1 MFRWCSRRDATS
13 QTNRPGDP
21 GRRGAGYL
29 HSGSARSWS
38 RRLTMGFSEF
48 LGNERIVAALRGA
61 LRSERVPH
69 ALLFTGPRGL
79 GKFTLA
85 RMFAQAATCERLSDD
100 FCGECA
106 TCLRVSQLADPQ
118 KLLEQG
124 LFERGESADA
134 ATVERVP
141 LILQSHPDV
150 WALVPDPV
158 RLKNPV
164 ARPML
169 RIGQLRAVQRAAY
182 FQPMGRRRV
191 FILDGAETMRWD
203 VASVFLKIL
212 EEPPGSATLILT
224 APSPYALL
232 PTIVSR
238 CLQFHFAP
246 LPQAAVEKILKDKS
260 DLKPADR
267 KLAAELAEGSP
278 GLAIEMN
285 IEQASQQRR
294 NALRILERA
303 ARGEGFAQLFAE
315 TAALAK
321 DRESSFEEQ
330 IAVFYGLLS
339 DLLELTSG
347 VKQSTLRNALL
358 VKELTALANSVN
370 VTWVMRAIAGFDE
383 LHAGARRNL
392 NRQLGL
398 DALAA
403 SLVTTPERGIVS
415 GV

>member
-1 MFRWCSRRDATS
+1 
-13 QTNRPGDP
+13 
-21 GRRGAGYL
+21 
-29 HSGSARSWS
+29 
-38 RRLTMGFSEF
+38 MGFSEF
-48 LGNERIVAALRGA
+48 LGNQRVVAALRGA
-61 LRSERVPH
+61 LRSQRVPH
-69 ALLFTGPRGL
+69 ALLFTGPRGV

-85 RMFAQAATCERLSDD
+85 RMFAQAANCERLSDD
-100 FCGECA
+100 FCGECD
-106 TCLRVSQLADPQ
+106 TCRRISLLADPQ
-118 KLLEQG
+118 KLLEPG
-124 LFERGESADA
+124 LAERGESADA

-158 RLKNPV
+158 RLRNPV

-191 FILDGAETMRWD
+191 FILDGADTMRWD
-203 VASVFLKIL
+203 VANVFLKIL

-224 APSPYALL
+224 APSPYTLL

-246 LPQAAVEKILKDKS
+246 LPQADVEKILQEKTDR
-260 DLKPADR
+260 KPAER
-267 KLAAELAEGSP
+267 KLASLLAEGSP
-278 GLAIEMN
+278 GLAIEMDV
-285 IEQASQQRR
+285 EQAAQQRR

-303 ARGEGFAQLFAE
+303 ARGQGFSQLFAD

-321 DRESSFEEQ
+321 DRDSSFEGQ
-330 IAVFYGLLS
+330 IQVFYGLLN

-347 VKQSTLRNALL
+347 TKHSLLRNLPLA
-358 VKELTALANSVN
+358 KELEALSNI
-370 VTWVMRAIAGFDE
+370 VTLSWVMQAIARFDE
-383 LHAGARRNL
+383 LHAGLRRNL

-403 SLVTTPERGIVS
+403 SLAPEASRAIVS
-415 GV
+415 PR

>member
-1 MFRWCSRRDATS
+1 
-13 QTNRPGDP
+13 
-21 GRRGAGYL
+21 
-29 HSGSARSWS
+29 
-38 RRLTMGFSEF
+38 MGFDDF
-48 LGNERIVAALRGA
+48 LGNVRIVAALRGA
-61 LRSERVPH
+61 LRTQRVPH
-69 ALLFTGPRGL
+69 ALLFSGPRGV

-85 RMFAQAATCERLSDD
+85 RMFAQAANCERLTDD
-100 FCGECA
+100 FCGECD
-106 TCLRVSQLADPQ
+106 TCLRISLLAEPQ
-118 KLLEQG
+118 ALIEQG
-124 LFERGESADA
+124 LAERGESADA

-141 LILQSHPDV
+141 LVLQSHPDV

-169 RIGQLRAVQRAAY
+169 RVGQLRAVQRAAY

-191 FILDGAETMRWD
+191 FILDGADTMRWD
-203 VASVFLKIL
+203 VANVFLKIL

-224 APSPYALL
+224 APSPYSLL

-246 LPQAAVEKILKDKS
+246 LPQADVEKILQDKS

-267 KLAAELAEGSP
+267 KLAAQLAEGSP

-285 IEQASQQRR
+285 IEQAGQQRR
-294 NALRILERA
+294 SALRILERA

-330 IAVFYGLLS
+330 IGVFYGLLS
-339 DLLELTSG
+339 DLLELASG
-347 VKQSTLRNALL
+347 VKYPTLRNAPLA
-358 VKELTALANSVN
+358 KELSALANSVN
-370 VTWVMRAIAGFDE
+370 VAWVMRAISGFDE

-403 SLVTTPERGIVS
+403 SLVTVS
-415 GV
+415 GPGSVSRV

>member
-1 MFRWCSRRDATS
+1 
-13 QTNRPGDP
+13 
-21 GRRGAGYL
+21 
-29 HSGSARSWS
+29 
-38 RRLTMGFSEF
+38 MGLSEF

-61 LRSERVPH
+61 LGSGRVPH
-69 ALLFTGPRGL
+69 ALLFTGTRGV

-85 RMFAQAATCERLSDD
+85 RMFAQAANCESLLDD
-100 FCGECA
+100 FCGDCA
-106 TCLRVSQLADPQ
+106 TCRRISLLSDPQ

-124 LFERGESADA
+124 LVERGESADA

-150 WALVPDPV
+150 WVLVPDPV
-158 RLKNPV
+158 RLKSPV

-182 FQPMGRRRV
+182 FQPRGRRRV
-191 FILDGAETMRWD
+191 FILDGADTMRWD
-203 VASVFLKIL
+203 VANVFLKIL

-246 LPQAAVEKILKDKS
+246 LPQAAVEKILKEKTTR
-260 DLKPADR
+260 KPADV
-267 KLAAELAEGSP
+267 KLAAQLAEGSP
-278 GLAIEMN
+278 GLAIEMDVATAAQN
-285 IEQASQQRR
+285 RT

-303 ARGEGFAQLFAE
+303 ARGQGFAQLFAD

-321 DRESSFEEQ
+321 DRESTFEEQ
-330 IAVFYGLLS
+330 LGVFYGLLT
-339 DLLELTSG
+339 DLLELTSK
-347 VKQSTLRNALL
+347 VKKPALRNPTLA
-358 VKELTALANSVN
+358 KELESLAHSVDSA
-370 VTWVMRAIAGFDE
+370 WVLRAIAGFDE
-383 LHAGARRNL
+383 LYAGARRNL

-403 SLVTTPERGIVS
+403 SLAPEVS
-415 GV
+415 LTVEPRQ

>member
-1 MFRWCSRRDATS
+1 MT
-13 QTNRPGDP
+13 
-21 GRRGAGYL
+21 
-29 HSGSARSWS
+29 
-38 RRLTMGFSEF
+38 FSDF
-48 LGNERIVAALRGA
+48 LGNQRVVIALRGA
-61 LRSERVPH
+61 LRSHRIPH
-69 ALLFTGPRGL
+69 ALLFTGPRGV

-85 RMFAQAATCERLSDD
+85 RMFAQAANCERLADD
-100 FCGECA
+100 FCGECD
-106 TCLRVSQLADPQ
+106 TCRRIGLLADPQ

-124 LFERGESADA
+124 LAERGESADA

-141 LILQSHPDV
+141 LILQSHLDV

-182 FQPMGRRRV
+182 FQPVGRRRV
-191 FILDGAETMRWD
+191 FILDGADTMRWD
-203 VASVFLKIL
+203 VANVFLKIL

-246 LPQAAVEKILKDKS
+246 LPQADVEKILLEKS
-260 DLKPADR
+260 DRKPAER
-267 KLAAELAEGSP
+267 KLASLLAEGSP
-278 GLAIEMN
+278 GLAMEMDV
-285 IEQASQQRR
+285 EQAAQQRR

-303 ARGEGFAQLFAE
+303 ARGQGFSQLFAD

-321 DRESSFEEQ
+321 DRDSSFEEQ
-330 IAVFYGLLS
+330 IQVFYGLLN

-347 VKQSTLRNALL
+347 GQQSVLRNLPLA
-358 VKELTALANSVN
+358 KELQALSNI
-370 VTWVMRAIAGFDE
+370 VTLNWVMQAIAGFDE
-383 LHAGARRNL
+383 LHAGLRRNL

-403 SLVTTPERGIVS
+403 SLAPEASRAIVS
-415 GV
+415 HR

>member
-1 MFRWCSRRDATS
+1 
-13 QTNRPGDP
+13 
-21 GRRGAGYL
+21 
-29 HSGSARSWS
+29 
-38 RRLTMGFSEF
+38 MGFADF
-48 LGNERIVAALRGA
+48 LGNERVVTALRGA
-61 LRSERVPH
+61 LRTGRVPH
-69 ALLFTGPRGL
+69 ALLFTGPRGV

-85 RMFAQAATCERLSDD
+85 RMFAQAANCERLTDD
-100 FCGECA
+100 SCGECA
-106 TCLRVSQLADPQ
+106 TCHRVALLADPQ
-118 KLLEQG
+118 MLLEQG
-124 LFERGESADA
+124 LSERGESADA

-141 LILQSHPDV
+141 LILQTHPDV

-191 FILDGAETMRWD
+191 FILDGADTMRWD
-203 VASVFLKIL
+203 VANVFLKIL
-212 EEPPGSATLILT
+212 EEPPGTATLILT
-224 APSPYALL
+224 APSPYSLL

-246 LPQAAVEKILKDKS
+246 LPQADVEKILQHKTDR
-260 DLKPADR
+260 KPADR
-267 KLAAELAEGSP
+267 KLAAQLAEGSP
-278 GLAIEMN
+278 GLAMGMN
-285 IEQASQQRR
+285 VEEAAQQRKD
-294 NALRILERA
+294 ALRILERA
-303 ARGEGFAQLFAE
+303 ARGEGFAQLFAA

-347 VKQSTLRNALL
+347 VKQPALRNAPL
-358 VKELTALANSVN
+358 VKELTVLANSVN
-370 VTWVMRAIAGFDE
+370 PAWVMRAISGFDE

-403 SLVTTPERGIVS
+403 SLVTAPERGIVS
-415 GV
+415 RM

>member
-1 MFRWCSRRDATS
+1 
-13 QTNRPGDP
+13 
-21 GRRGAGYL
+21 
-29 HSGSARSWS
+29 
-38 RRLTMGFSEF
+38 MGLSEF

-61 LRSERVPH
+61 LRTQRVPH
-69 ALLFTGPRGL
+69 ALLFTGPRGV

-85 RMFAQAATCERLSDD
+85 RMFAQAANCERLTDD

-106 TCLRVSQLADPQ
+106 ACQRISQLADSQ
-118 KLLEQG
+118 SLMEQG
-124 LFERGESADA
+124 LVERGEGADA

-169 RIGQLRAVQRAAY
+169 RVGQLRAVQRAAY

-191 FILDGAETMRWD
+191 FILDGADTMRWD
-203 VASVFLKIL
+203 VANVFLKIL

-232 PTIVSR
+232 TTIVSR

-246 LPQAAVEKILKDKS
+246 LPQAAVEKILKEKTDR
-260 DLKPADR
+260 KPAEI
-267 KLAAELAEGSP
+267 KLAAQLAEGSP
-278 GLAIEMN
+278 GLAMEMDV
-285 IEQASQQRR
+285 QAATDRR
-294 NALRILERA
+294 RSALQILERA
-303 ARGEGFAQLFAE
+303 AQGQGFGQLF
-315 TAALAK
+315 TATSALAK
-321 DRESSFEEQ
+321 DRDSSFEDQ
-330 IAVFYGLLS
+330 IGVFYGLLT
-339 DLLELTSG
+339 DLLELTSK
-347 VKQSTLRNALL
+347 VKEPVLRNAPLAR
-358 VKELTALANSVN
+358 ELDSLSKSVDSA
-370 VTWVMRAIAGFDE
+370 WVLRAIAGFDE
-383 LHAGARRNL
+383 LYFGARRNL

-403 SLVTTPERGIVS
+403 SLAPTLTRTSAPRP
-415 GV
+415 

>member
-1 MFRWCSRRDATS
+1 
-13 QTNRPGDP
+13 
-21 GRRGAGYL
+21 
-29 HSGSARSWS
+29 
-38 RRLTMGFSEF
+38 MGFAEF
-48 LGNERIVAALRGA
+48 LGNERVATALRGA
-61 LRSERVPH
+61 LRTGRVPH
-69 ALLFTGPRGL
+69 ALLFTGPRGV

-85 RMFAQAATCERLSDD
+85 RMFAQAANCERLAAD

-106 TCLRVSQLADPQ
+106 TCQRISLLADPQ
-118 KLLEQG
+118 ALLEQG
-124 LFERGESADA
+124 LAERGESSDA

-158 RLKNPV
+158 RLKTPV

-169 RIGQLRAVQRAAY
+169 RVGQLRAVQRAAY

-191 FILDGAETMRWD
+191 FILDGADTMRWD
-203 VASVFLKIL
+203 VANVFLKIL

-224 APSPYALL
+224 APSPYSLL

-246 LPQAAVEKILKDKS
+246 LSQADVEKILHDKT
-260 DLKPADR
+260 DRKPADR
-267 KLAAELAEGSP
+267 KLAAQLAEGSP
-278 GLAIEMN
+278 GLAMEMN
-285 IEQASQQRR
+285 LEQAAEQRR

-315 TAALAK
+315 TAAIAK
-321 DRESSFEEQ
+321 DRESSFEDQ

-347 VKQSTLRNALL
+347 VKQPTLRNAPL
-358 VKELTALANSVN
+358 VKELTALAKSVN
-370 VTWVMRAIAGFDE
+370 VAWVMRAIAGFDE

-403 SLVTTPERGIVS
+403 SLVTAAERGS
-415 GV
+415 FSRM